1 MKKFMR
7 RDNRKKLVIG
17 GEVILPGQRKR
28 ISLAVAALFDY
39 TEITIPIEV
48 IRGTQEGPVL
58 FISAAIHGDEISGT
72 EIIKRIM
79 QDFNFNQL
87 TGTVILIPVVNI
99 YGFNNKSRYLPD
111 GRDLNRSFPGNL
123 KGSLAS
129 RIAHVFMKEVVSKCT
144 HGIDL
149 HSGSNNRTNLPQVRA
164 CLDDDE
170 TQKLAMVFGAPVVI
184 NSKLRDGSLRDA
196 ARKRKV
202 KVLLYEGGEALRFEE
217 PVIRAGLKGCQ
228 RIMQAI
234 GMIKSKK
241 VLKKEKSFSAKWSYW
256 VRAPHSG
263 SFRCFKKLG
272 DYVEEGQLIAVISDT
287 FGQEP
292 YKVNAGVS
300 GVIIGMSLLPLVN
313 QGDAMVHIAVSK
325 EKTSKERD
333 GLIDRENL
341 NF

>member
-1 MKKFMR
+1 MR
-7 RDNRKKLVIG
+7 RDNKKKLVIG
-17 GEVILPGQRKR
+17 GETILPGERKR

-58 FISAAIHGDEISGT
+58 FISGAIHGDEISGT
-72 EIIKRIM
+72 EIIKRIL
-79 QDFNFNQL
+79 QEFKQKKL
-87 TGTVILIPVVNI
+87 TGTLILIPVVNV

-129 RIAHVFMKEVVSKCT
+129 RIAHVFMKEVVGKCT

-164 CLDDDE
+164 CLDDEE
-170 TQKLAMVFGAPVVI
+170 TLRLARIFGAPVTI
-184 NSKLRDGSLRDA
+184 SSKLRDGSLREA

-202 KVLLYEGGEALRFEE
+202 KVLLYEGGQSLRFEE
-217 PVIRAGLKGCQ
+217 SVIRAGVKGCL
-228 RIMQAI
+228 RVMQSV
-234 GMIKSKK
+234 GMIKAKAP
-241 VLKKEKSFSAKWSYW
+241 VKKEKCFEAKWSYW
-256 VRAPHSG
+256 LRAPHSG
-263 SFRCFKKLG
+263 SFRVFKKLG
-272 DYVEEGQLIAVISDT
+272 DYVVEGQVVAVISDT

-292 YKVNAGVS
+292 YELIAGAS

-313 QGDAMVHIAVSK
+313 QGDAMIHIAVNEEK
-325 EKTSKERD
+325 ETFQND
-333 GLIDRENL
+333 GLIDRENF

>member
-1 MKKFMR
+1 MR
-7 RDNRKKLVIG
+7 RDNKRKLVIG
-17 GEVILPGQRKR
+17 GEVVLPGERKR
-28 ISLAVAALFDY
+28 ILLDVAALFDY
-39 TEITIPIEV
+39 THITIPIEV

-72 EIIKRIM
+72 EIIKRIL
-79 QDFNFNQL
+79 QEFNLNNL
-87 TGTVILIPVVNI
+87 VGTLILIPVVNV

-111 GRDLNRSFPGNL
+111 GRDLNRSFPGSL

-164 CLDDDE
+164 FLEDKE
-170 TQKLAMVFGAPVVI
+170 TEKLALTFGGPVVI

-202 KVLLYEGGEALRFEE
+202 KVLLYEGGQSLRFEE

-228 RIMQAI
+228 RFMQQI
-234 GMIKSKK
+234 GMIKGKK
-241 VLKKEKSFSAKWSYW
+241 LLKREVTFLAKWSYW
-256 VRAPHSG
+256 LRAPHSG
-263 SFRCFKKLG
+263 SFRTYRKLG
-272 DYVEEGQLIAVISDT
+272 DYVEEGQLLAVITDT

-292 YKVNAGVS
+292 YQVTAGVS
-300 GVIIGMSLLPLVN
+300 GVIIGLSLLPLVN
-313 QGDAMVHIAVSK
+313 QGDAMVHIAVSE
-325 EKTSKERD
+325 EKASSVSDR
-333 GLIDRENL
+333 LIDGDI
-341 NF
+341 